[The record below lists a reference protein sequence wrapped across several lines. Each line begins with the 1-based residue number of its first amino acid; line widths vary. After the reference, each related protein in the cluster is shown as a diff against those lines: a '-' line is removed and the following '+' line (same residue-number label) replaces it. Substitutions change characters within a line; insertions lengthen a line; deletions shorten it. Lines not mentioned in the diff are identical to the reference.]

1 LAVQQVIELHP
12 SEFEQYQWGEGAH
25 TGCAALILAEQAHL
39 TQQRPLLMVAQNA
52 LVCRASVL
60 KDLDLAFQQDVHRAA
75 PFPFPQEEF
84 SFI

>member
-1 LAVQQVIELHP
+1 
-12 SEFEQYQWGEGAH
+12 
-25 TGCAALILAEQAHL
+25 
-39 TQQRPLLMVAQNA
+39 MVAQNA